1 MQMEVLNEDE
11 WWTKM
16 DRMKSGGEQEMII
29 KRSYSR
35 SDQEIISDMAHQQGL
50 YLYVSAAIFN
60 KN

>member
-16 DRMKSGGEQEMII
+16 DQMKRGGEQEMII

-35 SDQEIISDMAHQQGL
+35 SDQEILSDMAHRQGL
-50 YLYVSAAIFN
+50 YLYVSAAI
-60 KN
+60 